1 MHNTSERAGL
11 NSWREKNILRLSDFI
26 YYIITNL
33 GSVSEEPTLADMA
46 DTAAVR
52 LAVMASPSMI

>member
-11 NSWREKNILRLSDFI
+11 NSWREKNILGLSDFI
-26 YYIITNL
+26 YYIITIV

-52 LAVMASPSMI
+52 FAVMASPSMI